1 MSSQSFQWFTA
12 GARTRAITAQNRK
25 RRWQTGDDDAARMIR
40 CGFAAW
46 PDIMFMQSRLV
57 VDNAYVEW
65 LITGLSYHS
74 YVVCPMHCNDIKEDF
89 HIAQTTTI
97 FIRQDDR
104 KPERETVHQSWLHFE
119 GAYRSLLSSLSRRE
133 LDPIKLSNFYIF
145 SQFLVVLDV
154 RLVYVFSLPVFWW
167 L

>member
-1 MSSQSFQWFTA
+1 
-12 GARTRAITAQNRK
+12 
-25 RRWQTGDDDAARMIR
+25 
-40 CGFAAW
+40 
-46 PDIMFMQSRLV
+46 
-57 VDNAYVEW
+57 
-65 LITGLSYHS
+65 
-74 YVVCPMHCNDIKEDF
+74 MHCNDIKEDF

-154 RLVYVFSLPVFWW
+154 RLVYVFSLPVFW
-167 L
+167 